1 MQTRSRTG
9 SPRPRGSD
17 VRRLLQVP
25 LLLLPFGF
33 GCSDDATGVT
43 DTPTTIDTSAGPST
57 TRPSSS
63 SSDPSTSSSTGSPTG
78 TTGGPNTSD
87 PSTTTNETTSSTGS
101 TTAGSTGERPP
112 DLGPPTTGEPVTC
125 DAPGLYVACDDLND
139 PGWTSDDPNTAP
151 FRALGIGCPGATSES
166 GVPIFAHAF
175 HSEDPDAWRV
185 AAAFG
190 THEISPGVRQYAARP
205 AYALDGNDQPTDVV
219 LMPSHSF
226 LMLSTGRIG
235 PLTGS
240 KAVVEPFDSQAE
252 NGANSN
258 DDGNTPPAPIEPSKG
273 SNNGMGGDP
282 FQDCDGIGDC
292 SDTLAPQWELGGADP
307 NDKIWMQFQ
316 TTVPPE
322 TSGYRFDFAFFSSE
336 WPMYVGTGYN
346 DLFIAWQISEAYTG
360 NTTFLPDPENPGEG
374 LPLTITALDPYFKT
388 DGFACLPAGD
398 PGCQPPSE
406 LESTGFERRA
416 ATDWVAAEAAVVGGE
431 TIEIVFFLAD
441 MSDALLASVVLLDNW
456 RWSCQGCVPTAA
468 DDCGV
473 ILD

>member
-1 MQTRSRTG
+1 MQTRSRIG

-17 VRRLLQVP
+17 VRRLLRRI
-25 LLLLPFGF
+25 LLLPLVA
-33 GCSDDATGVT
+33 GCADDTTGVT
-43 DTPTTIDTSAGPST
+43 DTPTTVDPSAGPST

-63 SSDPSTSSSTGSPTG
+63 SSGRPS
-78 TTGGPNTSD
+78 
-87 PSTTTNETTSSTGS
+87 TTSSTGPATSS
-101 TTAGSTGERPP
+101 TTGLGTEATDASTTSGASSTSASTGSTGEPPP
-112 DLGPPTTGEPVTC
+112 DLGQPTTGEPVTC
-125 DAPGLYVACDDLND
+125 DAPGLYEACDDLDD
-139 PGWTSDDPNTAP
+139 PGWTPNDPNTAP
-151 FRALGIGCPGATSES
+151 FRALGIGCPGATPET
-166 GVPIFAHAF
+166 GVPIFANAF

-190 THEISPGVRQYAARP
+190 THEISPGLRQYAARP
-205 AYALDGNDQPTDVV
+205 AYALDGNDQPTDIV
-219 LMPSHSF
+219 LMPSRSF
-226 LMLSTGRIG
+226 LMLSTGRIA

-258 DDGNTPPAPIEPSKG
+258 DDGNTPPAPIEPGTG
-273 SNNGMGGDP
+273 SNNGAGGDP

-292 SDTLAPQWELGGADP
+292 SDTLEPQWQLGGSDP

-346 DLFIAWQISEAYTG
+346 DLFIAWQVSEAYTG
-360 NTTFLPDPENPGEG
+360 NTTFLPDPDNPGEG
-374 LPLTITALDPYFKT
+374 LPLTITALDPYFQS

-398 PGCQPPSE
+398 PSCVPPSE

-431 TIEIVFFLAD
+431 TIEVVFFLAD
-441 MSDALLASVVLLDNW
+441 MSDALLATVVLLDNW